1 MAVLPP
7 LNEGTGGLGTDVGI
21 GPLSVWPGVASIVG
35 GAWSTGG
42 QKRQELCVGE
52 GTRTEPNQNDPVVSF
67 PLFIPCRHPSV
78 QGWTL
83 DTGPVLCDASQR
95 SPLSGASGEPGCD
108 TGAWAQQEEHGGR
121 GTVASAPTAMTTAPR
136 CPPL

>member
-35 GAWSTGG
+35 GAWRSETARIVCRRGDANG
-42 QKRQELCVGE
+42 TQSKRSG
-52 GTRTEPNQNDPVVSF
+52 R
-67 PLFIPCRHPSV
+67 FISVIHTVQTLHPSV

-83 DTGPVLCDASQR
+83 DTGPVLCDAS
-95 SPLSGASGEPGCD
+95 ASGVPCPERAASRGV
-108 TGAWAQQEEHGGR
+108 TRGHGLNRRSTEAGGQWR
-121 GTVASAPTAMTTAPR
+121 R
-136 CPPL
+136 RRQR